1 MQIIVADTSALALAS
16 ASGLLD
22 VLPEQFSRIILS
34 PAVVDELVEHE
45 IIDDL
50 MESAVE
56 RIMEV
61 VSLTQQDEALV
72 LQLGEELATRSTSRK
87 ATAHR
92 GEAEALALMERGD
105 LAPQLFLCDD
115 GAAQQVARERGIP
128 VQGFLALVAGLRGDD
143 AAARVR
149 AARLLHEPDE
159 VPDGYHQ
166 PSAPPASALPAPKPP
181 SFNAEP
187 NTPLA
192 DDGSLLVEIDEET
205 ATLLSLLVERGIGR
219 DPGEIVRRAVRGL
232 ASALDI

>member
-34 PAVVDELVEHE
+34 PAVVDELVEHD

-61 VSLTQQDEALV
+61 VSLTQQDETLA
-72 LQLGEELATRSTSRK
+72 LQLGEELATLSTSRN
-87 ATAHR
+87 ASTHR

-159 VPDGYHQ
+159 VPDGYRQ
-166 PSAPPASALPAPKPP
+166 PAAPPPPAPPAPKPP
-181 SFNAEP
+181 RLDVDSNP
-187 NTPLA
+187 PLTN
-192 DDGSLLVEIDEET
+192 DGSLLVEIDEET
-205 ATLLSLLVERGIGR
+205 AALLSLLVERGIGS

-232 ASALDI
+232 ASALDV

>member
-61 VSLTQQDEALV
+61 VSLTQQDEALA
-72 LQLGEELATRSTSRK
+72 LQLGEELAALSTSRK
-87 ATAHR
+87 ASTHR

-105 LAPQLFLCDD
+105 LTPQLFLCDD
-115 GAAQQVARERGIP
+115 GAAQQVAHARGIP

-149 AARLLHEPDE
+149 AARLLH
-159 VPDGYHQ
+159 DGYRR
-166 PSAPPASALPAPKPP
+166 PTAPPPPAAPAPKPP
-181 SFNAEP
+181 RLDAEP
-187 NTPLA
+187 NTPFV

-205 ATLLSLLVERGIGR
+205 AALLSLLVERGIGS